1 VAKSVLRA
9 AVALWAL
16 TAGQTQALTIT
27 LANSFNFGSSSYR
40 IYYADQAISWT
51 EARNQALSLGGGHDL
66 ASINSQA
73 ENDLVY
79 VNLNN
84 PSLWNGGTAYGRGG
98 PWIGLFQPAGSPEP
112 AGGWQWVDGT
122 SAISPNYN
130 NWSIN
135 QPDNRSVL
143 GSQVEG
149 YGHFF
154 GNGRWNDQEN
164 FVSES
169 SLTPDQP
176 FGFVVEA
183 PAPALTFTLANS
195 FNFGGRS
202 YRTYYADRAISWA
215 EARNQALSLGGGYDL
230 ASINSQAENDLIF
243 ANLNNPSLWNGGTA
257 YGRGGPWIG
266 LFQPAGSPEPEGGW
280 QWVDGTSAISPNYN
294 NWGVN
299 QPDNRSVVGI
309 QVEGYGQFLGN
320 GRWNDQE
327 NFVSEP
333 SLSPDQPFGFVVEA
347 PAAPGPLPIFGAAAG
362 FGFSRNLRRRIKNS
376 VNPVSSSDNI

>member
-1 VAKSVLRA
+1 MAKSALLA
-9 AVALWAL
+9 AVTMWAI
-16 TAGQTQALTIT
+16 TAGQAQALTIT
-27 LANSFNFGSSSYR
+27 LANSFKFGSSSYG

-73 ENDLVY
+73 ENDLIY

-243 ANLNNPSLWNGGTA
+243 ANLNNPLLWNDGTA

-266 LFQPAGSPEPEGGW
+266 LFQPAGSPEPAGGW

-294 NWGVN
+294 DWGVN
-299 QPDNRSVVGI
+299 QPDNRSVMGI
-309 QVEGYGQFLGN
+309 QVEGYGQFFGN

-333 SLSPDQPFGFVVEA
+333 SLTPDQPFGFVVEA

>member
-1 VAKSVLRA
+1 MAKSVLRA

-16 TAGQTQALTIT
+16 PAGQTQALTIT

-84 PSLWNGGTAYGRGG
+84 PSLWNSGTAYGRGG

-169 SLTPDQP
+169 SLNPDQP

-243 ANLNNPSLWNGGTA
+243 ANLNNPSLWNGGTS

-266 LFQPAGSPEPEGGW
+266 LFQPAGSPEPAGGW

-362 FGFSRNLRRRIKNS
+362 FGFSRKLRRRIKNS

>member
-16 TAGQTQALTIT
+16 TAGQAQALTIT